1 MMHASSL
8 CLAFAAIGTMA
19 LPTREDNSNVSLSDP
34 NYGPI
39 PGESRT
45 YVDYNQTAAP
55 FPGSIT
61 GAAIPTETGPPGP
74 DDLLFQ
80 NLLSAEWA
88 IFNFYQQGVE
98 AFNQSS
104 FTNLGLPHM
113 TYDRVINIRDNEAG
127 HLRIFQDSISATSV
141 KPGPCTYNY
150 GFNNASTWL
159 ALQVVLELS
168 SMAFLTGLVREAELK
183 DTMSALVAIAEV
195 ESRHNTWALIDIFNT
210 NPFSGPADTVFPYA
224 NEILDLTNRYIV
236 PGSCPAANP
245 VYPSPRQKLPA
256 TTAVVEKAKGIVEFE
271 FTDAGNQPDWYW
283 QQKDRQYYAVY
294 FHGVHNI
301 TMPFDTKTNQ
311 SAYPTMFDAGKGM
324 IVAVIANE
332 VGAPSLDSVVAGP
345 ALIIEQPSFS

>member
-1 MMHASSL
+1 MQENLYLSTFHIKYSMMHASSL
-8 CLAFAAIGTMA
+8 CLGFAAIGTMA

-45 YVDYNQTAAP
+45 YVDYGQTAAP
-55 FPGSIT
+55 FPGNIT
-61 GAAIPTETGPPGP
+61 
-74 DDLLFQ
+74 
-80 NLLSAEWA
+80 
-88 IFNFYQQGVE
+88 GVE

-104 FTNLGLPHM
+104 FTNLGLPTM

-141 KPGPCTYNY
+141 KPGPCTYDY

-294 FHGVHNI
+294 FHGVHNM

-311 SAYPTMFDAGKGM
+311 SAHPTMFDAGEGM

-332 VGAPSLDSVVAGP
+332 VGAPSLNSVVAGP

>member
-1 MMHASSL
+1 
-8 CLAFAAIGTMA
+8 MA

-45 YVDYNQTAAP
+45 YVDYGQTAAP
-55 FPGSIT
+55 FPGNIT
-61 GAAIPTETGPPGP
+61 GAAIPTETGHPGP

-80 NLLSAEWA
+80 NLLSA
-88 IFNFYQQGVE
+88 
-98 AFNQSS
+98 
-104 FTNLGLPHM
+104 
-113 TYDRVINIRDNEAG
+113 
-127 HLRIFQDSISATSV
+127 ISATSV
-141 KPGPCTYNY
+141 KPGPCTYDY

-224 NEILDLTNRYIV
+224 NEILDLTNRYMV

-245 VYPSPRQKLPA
+245 VYPSPRQELPA

-294 FHGVHNI
+294 FHGVHNM

-311 SAYPTMFDAGKGM
+311 SAHPTMFDAGEGM

-332 VGAPSLDSVVAGP
+332 VGAPSLNSVVAGP